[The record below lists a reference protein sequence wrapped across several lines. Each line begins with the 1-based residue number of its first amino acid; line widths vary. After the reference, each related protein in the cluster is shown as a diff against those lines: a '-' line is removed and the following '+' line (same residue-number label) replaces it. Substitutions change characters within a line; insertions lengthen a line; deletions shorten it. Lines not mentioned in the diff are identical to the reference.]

1 MVKRDIY
8 LQQLIDFKDTN
19 LIKVVTGV
27 RRCGKSTLFE
37 LFRVYLK
44 EQNILEDQIIAIN
57 FEDLAFDELLDYKRL
72 YRYIMEKI
80 VTDKKTY
87 VFLDEI
93 QMVNQFQKTV
103 DSLYIQ
109 KNIDVYI
116 TGSNAYLLSGEIA
129 TLLSGRY
136 VEIAMMPLSFKEYI
150 SAMTDTLDLQKKYV
164 RYLQDSSFPGALE
177 LKNANKIREYLAGIY
192 NTIVLKDIVTRKRI
206 QDVSMLESVIRY
218 MFDNVGNLCSFRKIA
233 GTMTSDGRKISANT
247 VENYIQ
253 AMVDSYIIY
262 KVSRYDIKGKQYLTT
277 GDKYYL
283 ADIGLRNYLL
293 GRKPMDMGH
302 ILENII
308 FLELKRRGFS
318 VYVGKIG
325 TTEIDFIA
333 QSDKGIEYYQ
343 VSLSVRN
350 TTTLEREIRSLDQ
363 ISDHNPKYLLTLDED
378 PIVSHNGIMQINAL
392 DWLLWNC

>member
-57 FEDLAFDELLDYKRL
+57 FEDLAFEELLDYKRL
-72 YRYIMEKI
+72 YQYIMEKI

-93 QMVNQFQKTV
+93 QMVTQFQKTV

-150 SAMTDTLDLQKKYV
+150 SAMPDTIDLQKKYV

-325 TTEIDFIA
+325 TTEVDFIA
-333 QSDKGIEYYQ
+333 HSDKGIEYYQ